1 MQAIVLN
8 FGTIPI
14 FGSALGLTLFTVSVV
29 VLLFGLRLWL
39 NRDRWHTELRWL
51 IIMVPILA
59 VVWYAVYRFPV
70 VPPIVISDSAHQALS
85 ISLLILAIGLLPVVV
100 YYRFVRKLKVTPR
113 YVQGMLWV
121 LILGGLCNT
130 LVFR

>member
-1 MQAIVLN
+1 
-8 FGTIPI
+8 
-14 FGSALGLTLFTVSVV
+14 LGLTLFTISVV

-39 NRDRWHTELRWL
+39 NRDRWRTELRWL

-59 VVWYAVYRFPV
+59 VIWYVINRFPV
-70 VPPIVISDSAHQALS
+70 VPPIVISDSAHLALS
-85 ISLLILAIGLLPVVV
+85 TSLLILAIGLLPVVL